1 MPCDDDDETMTD
13 FEQPCVINLNYSI
26 VVSSAE
32 YKSRTTPPA
41 ITVTIPVCGSSFQL
55 SCVCV
60 FSACPCKPFS
70 TVRKRNDMM
79 CVDFPR
85 DACDAR

>member
-1 MPCDDDDETMTD
+1 MPDDDETMTD
-13 FEQPCVINLNYSI
+13 LEQPCVINLNYSI

-32 YKSRTTPPA
+32 YKSRMTPPA
-41 ITVTIPVCGSSFQL
+41 ITVIIPLCGSGFQL
-55 SCVCV
+55 SCVCL

-70 TVRKRNDMM
+70 TARKRSDMM